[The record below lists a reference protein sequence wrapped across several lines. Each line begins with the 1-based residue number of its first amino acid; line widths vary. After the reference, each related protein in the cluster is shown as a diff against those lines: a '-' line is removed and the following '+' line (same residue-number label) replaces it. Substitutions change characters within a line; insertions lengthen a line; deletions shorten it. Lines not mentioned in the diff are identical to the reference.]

1 MSSYNVLLISKMSWY
16 NVDRILTFNLQ
27 AKNIR
32 TNMLQLTLKYIKKQ
46 TNLNNR
52 SVTFPPLIKRFSS
65 SGNSTLPWMHSFL
78 PTLFLVFLTI
88 HLSILISAIL
98 IFKHVAHWLPNML
111 IHQTRK
117 VVLSYKIFPVNL
129 NLFLYQKQSIHSC
142 CFFFITEESSMT
154 KTLRRSMGSKPQG
167 ADRARNNQHWLNQ
180 GIINNRIQTWDHVPL
195 TRTTPPSICPNQL
208 GYPSGLS
215 FIRMLKV
222 HVHVKDKK
230 SFPNIQTLIE
240 FE

>member
-27 AKNIR
+27 EKNIR

-78 PTLFLVFLTI
+78 LILFLVFLTI

-129 NLFLYQKQSIHSC
+129 NLFLYQKQSIHSY
-142 CFFFITEESSMT
+142 CFFFFYNRRTFHDQAL
-154 KTLRRSMGSKPQG
+154 KTLHGT
-167 ADRARNNQHWLNQ
+167 
-180 GIINNRIQTWDHVPL
+180 QT
-195 TRTTPPSICPNQL
+195 
-208 GYPSGLS
+208 SGC
-215 FIRMLKV
+215 
-222 HVHVKDKK
+222 
-230 SFPNIQTLIE
+230 
-240 FE
+240 